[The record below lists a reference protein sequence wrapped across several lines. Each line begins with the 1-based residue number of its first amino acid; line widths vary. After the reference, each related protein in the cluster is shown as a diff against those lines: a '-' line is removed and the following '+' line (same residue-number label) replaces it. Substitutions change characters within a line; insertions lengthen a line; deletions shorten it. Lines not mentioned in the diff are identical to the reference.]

1 MKKTL
6 LLVETLFILGAAG
19 CGTPDGSLPS
29 DDRQPS
35 VETSGEDLT
44 TTNCTQLTP
53 ASVKASGDDGAGSVA
68 ANTLD
73 DQLTTRW
80 SSLGKG
86 QWIDYDLGSTKA
98 VGAVSVAWHE
108 GNKRANTFTLSVSP
122 DGYTYTQVYSGK
134 SLGTT
139 TAAETYAFTSVSARR
154 VRVTVQGNTLN
165 DWASIAEARPC
176 AGTTTQPPP
185 TTPSGIVWRGDF
197 ESGDRS
203 QWDGTQM
210 MSSDRLQVIPSPVR
224 EGGFALKAT
233 VKQGDDPINSSGN
246 RNEIFK
252 QTKEPSGSEYWYR
265 WSTRFA
271 PDFPSVNTWQLF
283 TQWHHDGCCGSPPVE
298 FYVYGEEMRLNIGGS
313 PGTIVWRTPLVRN
326 AWHDFIFHVK
336 WSPNATV
343 GFVELYYNGNLVLP
357 KRYIATQFSGQL
369 NYLKIG
375 LYRNDTVAPVGVV
388 YHDGWVMGRS
398 KADVLD
404 ANYQLK

>member
-6 LLVETLFILGAAG
+6 LLVETLFVLGAVG
-19 CGTPDGSLPS
+19 CGAPEDSLPEDRLPTLSAS
-29 DDRQPS
+29 DEDLA
-35 VETSGEDLT
+35 TSG
-44 TTNCTQLTP
+44 CTQLTP
-53 ASVKASGDDGAGSVA
+53 SSVKASGDDGAGSVA
-68 ANTLD
+68 ANSMDDKLD
-73 DQLTTRW
+73 TRW

-86 QWIDYDLGSTKA
+86 QWIDYDLGATK
-98 VGAVSVAWHE
+98 GLGGVSVAWHQ
-108 GNKRANTFTLSVSP
+108 GNTRINTFTVSVSP
-122 DGYTYTQVYSGK
+122 DGMSYTQVYSGK

-139 TAAETYAFTSVSARR
+139 TAAETYSFTPVNTRR
-154 VRVTVQGNTLN
+154 VRISVQGNNLN

-176 AGTTTQPPP
+176 AGTVNPAP
-185 TTPSGIVWRGDF
+185 TPGGIVWRGDF
-197 ESGDRS
+197 ESGDRA

-210 MSSDRLQVIPSPVR
+210 VSSDRLQVIPSPVR
-224 EGGFALKAT
+224 EGGYALKAT

-252 QTKEPSGSEYWYR
+252 QTKEAAGSEYWYR

-271 PDFPSVNTWQLF
+271 SDFPSVNTWQLF

-298 FYVYGEEMRLNIGGS
+298 FYVYGEEMRLNIGGD
-313 PGTIVWRTPLVRN
+313 PGVIVWKTPLVRN

-336 WSPNATV
+336 WSSNSSV
-343 GFVELYYNGNLVLP
+343 GFVELYYDGNLVLP
-357 KRYIATQFSGQL
+357 KRYIATQYSGML

-388 YHDGWVMGRS
+388 YHDGWVMGRT

>member
-6 LLVETLFILGAAG
+6 LLVETLFVLGAVG
-19 CGTPDGSLPS
+19 CGAPDGSLPA

-35 VETSGEDLT
+35 LETSGEDLT
-44 TTNCTQLTP
+44 TTSCTQLTP
-53 ASVKASGDDGAGSVA
+53 ASVKASGDDGTGSIA
-68 ANTLD
+68 KNTLD

-86 QWIDYDLGSTKA
+86 QWIDYDLGATKS

-108 GNKRANTFTLSVSP
+108 GNARVNTFSISVSP

-134 SLGTT
+134 SKGTT
-139 TAAETYAFTSVSARR
+139 TAAETYTFTPVSARR

-176 AGTTTQPPP
+176 AGAATSP
-185 TTPSGIVWRGDF
+185 TPSGVVWRGDF
-197 ESGDRS
+197 ESGNRN

-210 MSSDRLQVIPSPVR
+210 MSADRLQVIASPVR
-224 EGGFALKAT
+224 EGGYALKAT

-246 RNEIFK
+246 RNELFK
-252 QTKEPSGSEYWYR
+252 QTKEATGSEYWYR

-271 PDFPSVNTWQLF
+271 PDFPSVKTWQLF

-298 FYVYGEEMRLNIGGS
+298 FYVYGEELRLNIGGS
-313 PGTIVWRTPLVRN
+313 PGTIVWTTPLVRN
-326 AWHDFIFHVK
+326 TWHDFIFHVK
-336 WSPNATV
+336 WSPNASV
-343 GFVELYYNGNLVLP
+343 GFVELYYDGKLVLP
-357 KRYIATQFSGQL
+357 KRNIATQYSGQL

-375 LYRNDTVAPVGVV
+375 LYRNDTIAPVGVV
-388 YHDGWVMGRS
+388 YHDGWVMGRTM
-398 KADVLD
+398 ADVLD
-404 ANYQLK
+404 ATYQLK